1 MFLKYLLK
9 NMMEKKFRT
18 LLLLISISLSV
29 ALFYITMS
37 SNDSILKIAK
47 QKLNTEYGETD
58 IIVSPNER
66 SDTNYIEDNLDDVHI
81 EKQVPFLSLKGT
93 HDYNEKAEDIDIVGV
108 KFEDLNSLTKTD
120 IISEENLQPFKENKM
135 IISQVTSEKYN
146 LKVGSSVEVKI
157 NNKKRKI
164 IVCGIGKNEG
174 ILHDDSGKF
183 KALVPYSYAETIL
196 NVKNMANMIYAK
208 VDMNKSLDKNTVIKD
223 LTEKYDKY
231 DVEQLS
237 PEDFIDGLNA
247 NLSKP
252 LYIMLFIVLIMSSF
266 IIYTS
271 FNLIVLERLPVVGTF
286 LSVGASRGMINIIF
300 LCESIIL
307 GLIGGTIGNIIGIIG
322 SRFLIYRNNGIG
334 ADALNYFNISFEY
347 MFYAMI
353 LAVVVSVT
361 SSIIPVIR
369 TNKISIKN
377 IILNLMENKQSKSN
391 IAVYIGSVLI
401 ALTLIDKNLIDSKFE
416 AYVSIFNVLA
426 IFISTIVILNNFLR
440 IVGKPIQ
447 LLLKDRSPISFL
459 ALSNVTSSKSL
470 INNIR
475 LTNICICV
483 MIIIST
489 VSVSIIQGLDTLYSQ
504 INADIELK
512 GIYELK
518 KVEDYLNADD
528 DVKNYVELFNI
539 YSVQVKDSS
548 SKIQTLQGIDPDK
561 YKDYN
566 NYFIYDDKELEL
578 KNLKSSSRNILLST
592 SLLDK
597 FNKNVGDYITLITKG
612 NDTKEYNYKII
623 GTFNAQMENMGS
635 IAVINKENAKKDFSL
650 NKPAKIS
657 LKLKQGVSIDKYYNK
672 ISNSDIKQYV
682 SSIVLE
688 EDKKQNDVNENKS
701 FIGILEGASVFC
713 LDIGVFGIL
722 NNMLISFLQ
731 RKKELAVLASIG
743 MNNSKKYIMLF
754 LEALFSAGISVV
766 VSLLSSILI
775 VSNLEGVFKIM
786 GTYMKV
792 ILSTEDIIK
801 SCALAIAIILIASIS
816 TIVKAKNVSII
827 EEIRCE

>member
-9 NMMEKKFRT
+9 NMMEKKFKT

-29 ALFYITMS
+29 ALFYVTLS
-37 SNDSILKIAK
+37 SNDSILRIAK

-58 IIVSPNER
+58 IIVSPNEL
-66 SDTNYIEDNLDDVHI
+66 SDTNYIKYNLDDKNI
-81 EKQVPFLSLKGT
+81 EKQVPLLNLKGMY
-93 HDYNEKAEDIDIVGV
+93 DYDENVEDIYIVGV

-135 IISQVTSEKYN
+135 IISKVTSEKYD
-146 LKVGSSVEVKI
+146 LQLGSSVEVKI
-157 NNKKRKI
+157 NNRRQKMV
-164 IVCGIGKNEG
+164 VCGIGENEG
-174 ILHDDSGKF
+174 ILHDNSEKF

-196 NVKNMANMIYAK
+196 DVNNKANMIYAK
-208 VDMNKSLDKNTVIKD
+208 VHTDTSLDKDTIIKE
-223 LTEKYDKY
+223 LAEKYDKY
-231 DVEQLS
+231 NVEQLS

-247 NLSKP
+247 NLTKP

-286 LSVGASRGMINIIF
+286 LSVGASRRMINIIF
-300 LCESIIL
+300 LCESVIL
-307 GLIGGTIGNIIGIIG
+307 GLIGGTIGNIIGIIS
-322 SRFLIYRNNGIG
+322 SRFLICRNNGRH
-334 ADALNYFNISFEY
+334 ALSYFNISFKY
-347 MFYAMI
+347 IFCAMI
-353 LAVVVSVT
+353 LAVVLSVV
-361 SSIIPVIR
+361 SSIIPVIK

-377 IILNLMENKQSKSN
+377 IILNLMEDKESKSN

-401 ALTLIDKNLIDSKFE
+401 LFTLIDKSLVDSKFE
-416 AYVSIFNVLA
+416 AYVSIFNVLV
-426 IFISTIVILNNFLR
+426 IFISSIIILNNFLR

-447 LLLKDRSPISFL
+447 LFLKDRSPISFL
-459 ALSNVTSSKSL
+459 SLSNVISSKSL

-489 VSVSIIQGLDTLYSQ
+489 VSISIIQGLDTLYSE
-504 INADIELK
+504 INSDIELME
-512 GIYELK
+512 IYEPK
-518 KVEDYLNADD
+518 NVENCLDADE
-528 DVKNYVELFNI
+528 DVENYVELFNL
-539 YSVQVKDSS
+539 YNVQVKDSS
-548 SKIQTLQGIDPDK
+548 SKIQTLQGIAPDK

-566 NYFIYDDKELEL
+566 NYFIYDDKEVELQNLE
-578 KNLKSSSRNILLST
+578 SSDRYILLST
-592 SLLDK
+592 SLMDK
-597 FNKNVGDYITLITKG
+597 FDKNVGDYITLITKG
-612 NDTKEYNYKII
+612 NYSKEYDYKII

-650 NKPAKIS
+650 NKPARIA
-657 LKLKQGVSIDKYYNK
+657 LKLKSGVNIDKYYNE
-672 ISNSDIKQYV
+672 ISKSDIREYV
-682 SSIVLE
+682 NSIVLE
-688 EDKKQNDVNENKS
+688 EDRKQNDVNENKS
-701 FIGILEGASVFC
+701 FIAILEGASVFC
-713 LDIGVFGIL
+713 LVIGGFGIL

-731 RKKELAVLASIG
+731 RKKELAVLESIG
-743 MNNSKKYIMLF
+743 MNDGKKYFMLF
-754 LEALFSAGISVV
+754 LEALISAVISVAISIV
-766 VSLLSSILI
+766 SSILI

-792 ILSTEDIIK
+792 ILSVEGVIK
-801 SCALAIAIILIASIS
+801 SCVLAVLIILIASIS